1 MHDFAGTL
9 SNVSATLNADELAML
24 AVIRSTFDTLRQWQK
39 RTENA
44 YVPLPNSA
52 LAADAEDWP
61 YFSVPTVAWSG
72 LIAASDHLSA
82 IRSHIEARDL
92 FSLAHLTLCRSALVG
107 AAQAVWVLAPDDRQQ
122 RIRRGRT
129 VASYLYKYH
138 LNFLRKLQG
147 SSDEPHVGTD
157 TVAALV
163 EQRRGE
169 LRAIRQA
176 DGDRSELNTTEMIE
190 SAASSAFADQ
200 NKVDETLLAWQG
212 GSGAAHGQPW
222 PLFGT
227 PGTVQTSVRD
237 DGLAEF
243 PAGGSLIRIGNYFM
257 AAFAFAE
264 HGWVLFERRC
274 AIAMPGP
281 RTS

>member
-1 MHDFAGTL
+1 
-9 SNVSATLNADELAML
+9 ML
-24 AVIRSTFDTLRQWQK
+24 ASTFDILREWQK

-44 YVPLPNSA
+44 YVPLPDSA
-52 LAADAEDWP
+52 LAEDAEGWP
-61 YFSVPTVAWSG
+61 FFPVSTVAWSG

-92 FSLAHLTLCRSALVG
+92 FPLAHLTLCRSALVG
-107 AAQAVWVLAPDDRQQ
+107 AAQATWVLAPNDRQE
-122 RIRRGRT
+122 RVRRGRT

-147 SSDEPHVGTD
+147 SSDEPHIGTD
-157 TVAALV
+157 AVAALV

-169 LRAIRQA
+169 LRAIREA
-176 DGDRSELNTTEMIE
+176 DDDRSELNTTEMIE
-190 SAASSAFADQ
+190 SAAWSAFAEQ
-200 NKVDETLLAWQG
+200 KKVDETLLAWQG

-227 PGTVQTSVRD
+227 PGTVQKSVPA

-243 PAGGSLIRIGNYFM
+243 QAGGSLVRIGNYYM
-257 AAFAFAE
+257 AAFYLTE
-264 HGWVLFERRC
+264 HAWTLFERRC

-281 RTS
+281 PTV